1 MKCVHCGGEFTADQL
16 QENQGACPHCGQPQQ
31 MEADPQPEETKEP
44 TSDPQEKP
52 DKPETAA
59 PHKRSSLPLIVGA
72 VVIILALAAVL
83 WAVLGTGGQQVTAE
97 QHNNPTVLTAFSD
110 DAIRFAI
117 GDELVAMYTND
128 AEDETERQYI
138 ANGLSISTPYIGSR
152 NYVEL
157 ANGEVVYLPMSF
169 ETSAEMVG
177 KLYVHTA
184 DGEEKVLDENASV
197 IYAYS
202 DSAVYYNKLEDDKLV
217 QTRYMDGEL
226 TPVSEIAGQDNIVVT
241 KASSDNSLLQVIQ
254 LDDDQNT
261 VAGGYIYN
269 GTLHLLDTQYNVYN
283 ISDQDVFVVSSEE
296 ETGLV
301 TLYRVSDLET
311 GELEQ
316 LGSAVSEALLYSDG
330 SMAFI
335 ADADLQANE
344 YNPVGSLYRYDPATK
359 TAEKWADNAVAI
371 LETTSQSDGWNENVR
386 QLATSEMQ
394 STNEERQTLYPG
406 QLHYIDAQGSLRAVS
421 PDTATVGQS
430 GLEGFTIYE
439 KFYSVNGYEIDYDI
453 DFTAANNTYIY
464 WGVEDQMYRY
474 QLGSMQQP
482 QVVTLDSS
490 LAEQS
495 TTAMQV
501 GYLITGSGNVLEE
514 SDSRLVLKNF
524 EDDSS
529 FIILDNVGTITLVGM
544 DNDGE
549 NVYFISEDNSLYS
562 KAVESRSNPKRIAS
576 KVTAAVSTSDG
587 LYFLQESENQPEPV
601 IGESGEVE
609 EAETVTDL
617 MYLPHGESQPQLLL
631 ENVTGISYYYF
642 PQN

>member
-177 KLYVHTA
+177 KLYVRTA

-202 DSAVYYNKLEDDKLV
+202 DNAVYYNKLEDDKLV

-241 KASSDNSLLQVIQ
+241 KTSSDNSLLQVIQ

-524 EDDSS
+524 EDDST
-529 FIILDNVGTITLVGM
+529 FVILDNVGTITLVGM

>member
-44 TSDPQEKP
+44 TSEPQETP

-177 KLYVHTA
+177 KLYVRTA

-202 DSAVYYNKLEDDKLV
+202 DNAVYYNKLEDDKLV

-241 KASSDNSLLQVIQ
+241 KASSDNSLMQVVQ

-524 EDDSS
+524 EDDST
-529 FIILDNVGTITLVGM
+529 FVILDNVGTITLVGM

-609 EAETVTDL
+609 ETETVTDL

>member
-16 QENQGACPHCGQPQQ
+16 QENQGACPHCGQPQK

-59 PHKRSSLPLIVGA
+59 PRKRSSLPLIVGA

-177 KLYVHTA
+177 KLYVRTA

-202 DSAVYYNKLEDDKLV
+202 DNAVYYNKLEDDKLV

-301 TLYRVSDLET
+301 TLYRVSYLET

-490 LAEQS
+490 LADQS

-609 EAETVTDL
+609 KAETVTDL

>member
-52 DKPETAA
+52 DKSETAA
-59 PHKRSSLPLIVGA
+59 PSKRSSLPLIVGA
-72 VVIILALAAVL
+72 VVIVLALAAVL

-177 KLYVHTA
+177 KLYVRTA

-202 DSAVYYNKLEDDKLV
+202 DNAVYYNKLEDDKLV

-609 EAETVTDL
+609 KAETVTDL

>member
-59 PHKRSSLPLIVGA
+59 PRKRSSLPLIVGA

-83 WAVLGTGGQQVTAE
+83 WAVLGTGGQQITAE

-177 KLYVHTA
+177 KLYVRTA

-202 DSAVYYNKLEDDKLV
+202 DNAVYYNKLEDDKLV

-316 LGSAVSEALLYSDG
+316 LGSAVREALLYSDG

-421 PDTATVGQS
+421 LDTATVGQS

-524 EDDSS
+524 EDDST
-529 FIILDNVGTITLVGM
+529 FVILDNVGTITLVGM

>member
-72 VVIILALAAVL
+72 VVIVLALAAVL

-177 KLYVHTA
+177 KLYVRTA
-184 DGEEKVLDENASV
+184 DGEEKVLDENANV

-202 DSAVYYNKLEDDKLV
+202 DNAVYYNKLEDDKLV

-269 GTLHLLDTQYNVYN
+269 GTLHLLDTKYNVYN

-524 EDDSS
+524 EDDST
-529 FIILDNVGTITLVGM
+529 FVILDNVGTITLVGM

>member
-59 PHKRSSLPLIVGA
+59 PRKRSSLPLIVGA

-177 KLYVHTA
+177 KLYVRTA

-202 DSAVYYNKLEDDKLV
+202 DNAVYYNKLEDDKLV

-344 YNPVGSLYRYDPATK
+344 YNPVGSLYRYDPSTG

-406 QLHYIDAQGSLRAVS
+406 QLHYIDAQGSLCAVS

-524 EDDSS
+524 EDDST

-609 EAETVTDL
+609 ETETVTDL

>member
-52 DKPETAA
+52 DKSETAA
-59 PHKRSSLPLIVGA
+59 PSKRSSLPLIVGA

-177 KLYVHTA
+177 KLYVRTA

-202 DSAVYYNKLEDDKLV
+202 DNAVYYNKLEDDKLV

-344 YNPVGSLYRYDPATK
+344 YNPVGSLYRYDPSTG

-524 EDDSS
+524 EDDST
-529 FIILDNVGTITLVGM
+529 FVILDNVGTITLVGM

-609 EAETVTDL
+609 KAETVTDL

>member
-177 KLYVHTA
+177 KLYVRTV

-202 DSAVYYNKLEDDKLV
+202 DNAVYYNKLEDDKLV

-524 EDDSS
+524 EDDST
-529 FIILDNVGTITLVGM
+529 FVILDNVGTITLVGM

-609 EAETVTDL
+609 ETETVTDL

>member
-128 AEDETERQYI
+128 AKDETERQYI

-177 KLYVHTA
+177 KLYVRTA

-202 DSAVYYNKLEDDKLV
+202 DNAIYYNKLEDDKLV

-226 TPVSEIAGQDNIVVT
+226 TPVSEIAGQENIIVT
-241 KASSDNSLLQVIQ
+241 KASDDNSLLQVVQ

-524 EDDSS
+524 EDDST

>member
-177 KLYVHTA
+177 KLYVRTA

-202 DSAVYYNKLEDDKLV
+202 DNAVYYNKLEDDKLV

-609 EAETVTDL
+609 KAETVTDL

>member
-16 QENQGACPHCGQPQQ
+16 QENQGACPHCGQLQQ
-31 MEADPQPEETKEP
+31 MEADPQSEETKEP

-59 PHKRSSLPLIVGA
+59 PRKRSSLPLIVGA

-177 KLYVHTA
+177 KLYVRTA

-202 DSAVYYNKLEDDKLV
+202 DSAVYYNKLEDSKLV

-283 ISDQDVFVVSSEE
+283 ISDQDVFVVSSEK

-301 TLYRVSDLET
+301 TLHRVSDLET

-524 EDDSS
+524 EDDST

-549 NVYFISEDNSLYS
+549 NVYFISGDNSLYS

>member
-59 PHKRSSLPLIVGA
+59 PRKRSSLPLIVGA

-177 KLYVHTA
+177 KLYVRTA

-202 DSAVYYNKLEDDKLV
+202 DNAVYYNKLEDDKLV

-359 TAEKWADNAVAI
+359 TAEKWADNTVAI

-562 KAVESRSNPKRIAS
+562 KATESRSNPKRIAS

>member
-59 PHKRSSLPLIVGA
+59 PRKRSSLPLIVGA

-177 KLYVHTA
+177 KLYVRTA

-226 TPVSEIAGQDNIVVT
+226 TPVSEIAGQENIIVT
-241 KASSDNSLLQVIQ
+241 KASDDNSLLQVVQ

-562 KAVESRSNPKRIAS
+562 KAVESRSNPKHIAS
-576 KVTAAVSTSDG
+576 KVKEAVATSDG

-609 EAETVTDL
+609 ETEPVTDL

>member
-31 MEADPQPEETKEP
+31 IEADPQPEETKEP

-59 PHKRSSLPLIVGA
+59 PRKRSSLPLIVGA

-177 KLYVHTA
+177 KLYVRTA

-202 DSAVYYNKLEDDKLV
+202 DNAVYYNKLEDSKLV

-241 KASSDNSLLQVIQ
+241 KASSDNSLLQVVQ

-617 MYLPHGESQPQLLL
+617 MYLPYGQSQPQKLL
-631 ENVTGISYYYF
+631 ENVTSISSYYF

>member
-177 KLYVHTA
+177 KLYVRTA
-184 DGEEKVLDENASV
+184 DGEEKVLDENANV

-202 DSAVYYNKLEDDKLV
+202 DNAIYYNKLEDDKLV

>member
-59 PHKRSSLPLIVGA
+59 PRKRSSLPLIVGA

-177 KLYVHTA
+177 KLYVRTA

-202 DSAVYYNKLEDDKLV
+202 DNAVYYNKLEDDKLV

-501 GYLITGSGNVLEE
+501 GYLITGSGKVLEE

-609 EAETVTDL
+609 ETETVTDL

>member
-59 PHKRSSLPLIVGA
+59 PRKRSSLPLIVGA

-83 WAVLGTGGQQVTAE
+83 WAVLGTGGQQVTDE

-177 KLYVHTA
+177 KLYVRTA

-202 DSAVYYNKLEDDKLV
+202 DNAVYYNKLEDSKLV

-283 ISDQDVFVVSSEE
+283 ISDQDVFVVSSEK

-301 TLYRVSDLET
+301 TLHRVSDLET

-524 EDDSS
+524 EDDST

-617 MYLPHGESQPQLLL
+617 MYLSHGESQPQLLL

>member
-59 PHKRSSLPLIVGA
+59 PRKRSSLPLIVGA

-177 KLYVHTA
+177 KLYVRTA
-184 DGEEKVLDENASV
+184 DGEEKVLDENANV

-202 DSAVYYNKLEDDKLV
+202 DNAIYYNKLEDDKLV

-406 QLHYIDAQGSLRAVS
+406 QLHYIDAQGSLRAIS

-524 EDDSS
+524 EDDST

>member
-177 KLYVHTA
+177 KLYVRTA

-202 DSAVYYNKLEDDKLV
+202 DNAVYYNKLEDSKLV

-394 STNEERQTLYPG
+394 STNEERQTLYLG

-524 EDDSS
+524 EDDST
-529 FIILDNVGTITLVGM
+529 FVILDNVGTITLVGM

>member
-177 KLYVHTA
+177 KLYVRTA

-202 DSAVYYNKLEDDKLV
+202 DNAIYYNKLEDDKLV

-241 KASSDNSLLQVIQ
+241 KASSDNSLLQVVQ

-269 GTLHLLDTQYNVYN
+269 GTLHLLETQYNVYN

-301 TLYRVSDLET
+301 TLYRVSDLGT

-344 YNPVGSLYRYDPATK
+344 YNPVGSLYRYDPTTK

-587 LYFLQESENQPEPV
+587 LYFLQESENQPEPRLFCCPDRGWR
-601 IGESGEVE
+601 IGRKCAIIG
-609 EAETVTDL
+609 A
-617 MYLPHGESQPQLLL
+617 
-631 ENVTGISYYYF
+631 
-642 PQN
+642 

>member
-59 PHKRSSLPLIVGA
+59 PRKRSSLPLIVGA

-177 KLYVHTA
+177 KLYVRTA
-184 DGEEKVLDENASV
+184 DGEEKVLDENTSV

-202 DSAVYYNKLEDDKLV
+202 DNAVYYNKLEDDKLV

-226 TPVSEIAGQDNIVVT
+226 TPVSEIAGQDNIIVT
-241 KASSDNSLLQVIQ
+241 KASDDNSLLQVVQ

-524 EDDSS
+524 EDDST
-529 FIILDNVGTITLVGM
+529 FVILDNVGTITLVGM

>member
-177 KLYVHTA
+177 KLYVRTA

-202 DSAVYYNKLEDDKLV
+202 DNAVYYNKLEDSKLV

-524 EDDSS
+524 EDDST

-601 IGESGEVE
+601 IGESGEVK

>member
-31 MEADPQPEETKEP
+31 IEADPQPEETKEP

-59 PHKRSSLPLIVGA
+59 PRKRSSLPLIVGA

-177 KLYVHTA
+177 KLYVRTA

-202 DSAVYYNKLEDDKLV
+202 DNAVYYNKLEDDKLV

-226 TPVSEIAGQDNIVVT
+226 TPVSEIAGQENIIVT
-241 KASSDNSLLQVIQ
+241 KASDDNSLLQVVQ

-316 LGSAVSEALLYSDG
+316 LDSAVSEALLYSDG

-394 STNEERQTLYPG
+394 STNEESQTLYPG

-524 EDDSS
+524 EDDST
-529 FIILDNVGTITLVGM
+529 FVILDNVGTITLVGM

-609 EAETVTDL
+609 KAETVTDL

>member
-177 KLYVHTA
+177 KLYVRTA

-202 DSAVYYNKLEDDKLV
+202 DNAVYYNKLEDDKLV

-301 TLYRVSDLET
+301 TLYRVSDLGT

-344 YNPVGSLYRYDPATK
+344 YNPVGSLYRYDPTTK

>member
-128 AEDETERQYI
+128 AKDETERQYI

-177 KLYVHTA
+177 KLYVRTA

-202 DSAVYYNKLEDDKLV
+202 DNAVYYNKLEDDKLV

-524 EDDSS
+524 EDDST
-529 FIILDNVGTITLVGM
+529 FVILDNVGTITLVGM

>member
-59 PHKRSSLPLIVGA
+59 PRKRSSLPLIVGA

-83 WAVLGTGGQQVTAE
+83 WAVLGTGGQQITAE

-177 KLYVHTA
+177 KLYVRTA

-202 DSAVYYNKLEDDKLV
+202 DNAVYYNKLEDDKLV

-226 TPVSEIAGQDNIVVT
+226 TPVSEIAGQENIIVT
-241 KASSDNSLLQVIQ
+241 KASDDNSLLQVVQ

-524 EDDSS
+524 EDDST
-529 FIILDNVGTITLVGM
+529 FVILDNVGTITLVGM

-609 EAETVTDL
+609 KAETVTDL

>member
-59 PHKRSSLPLIVGA
+59 PRKRSSLPLIVGA

-177 KLYVHTA
+177 KLYVRTA

-202 DSAVYYNKLEDDKLV
+202 DNAVYYNKLEDSKLV

-394 STNEERQTLYPG
+394 STNEERQTLYLG

>member
-31 MEADPQPEETKEP
+31 IEADPQPEETKEP

-59 PHKRSSLPLIVGA
+59 PRKRSSLPLIVGA

-83 WAVLGTGGQQVTAE
+83 WAVLGTGGQQVTDE

-169 ETSAEMVG
+169 ETSAEMTG
-177 KLYVHTA
+177 KLCVRTA

-202 DSAVYYNKLEDDKLV
+202 DNAIYYNKLEDSKLV
-217 QTRYMDGEL
+217 QIRYMDGEL

-524 EDDSS
+524 EDDST

-576 KVTAAVSTSDG
+576 EVTAAVSTSDG

>member
-59 PHKRSSLPLIVGA
+59 PRKRSSLPLIVGA

-177 KLYVHTA
+177 KLYVRTA

-202 DSAVYYNKLEDDKLV
+202 DNAVYYNKLEDDKLV

-241 KASSDNSLLQVIQ
+241 KASSDNSLLQVVQ

-524 EDDSS
+524 EDDST
-529 FIILDNVGTITLVGM
+529 FVILDNVGTITLVGM

-609 EAETVTDL
+609 TAETVTDL

>member
-31 MEADPQPEETKEP
+31 VEADPQPEETKEP

-59 PHKRSSLPLIVGA
+59 PRKRSSLPLIVGA

-177 KLYVHTA
+177 KLYVRTA

-202 DSAVYYNKLEDDKLV
+202 DNAVYYNKLEDSKLV

-301 TLYRVSDLET
+301 TLYHVSDLET

-609 EAETVTDL
+609 KAETVTDL
-617 MYLPHGESQPQLLL
+617 MYLPYGESQPQLLL

>member
-31 MEADPQPEETKEP
+31 MEADPLPEETKEP

-59 PHKRSSLPLIVGA
+59 PRKRSSLPLIVGA

-128 AEDETERQYI
+128 AKDETERQYI

-177 KLYVHTA
+177 KLYVRTA

-202 DSAVYYNKLEDDKLV
+202 DNAVYYNKLEDDKLV

-226 TPVSEIAGQDNIVVT
+226 TPVSEIAGQENIIVT
-241 KASSDNSLLQVIQ
+241 KASDDNSLLQVVQ

-490 LAEQS
+490 LADQS

-524 EDDSS
+524 EDDST

>member
-128 AEDETERQYI
+128 AKDETERQYI

-177 KLYVHTA
+177 KLYVRTA

-202 DSAVYYNKLEDDKLV
+202 DNAVYYNKLEDDKLV

-226 TPVSEIAGQDNIVVT
+226 TPVSEIAGQENIIVT
-241 KASSDNSLLQVIQ
+241 KASDDNSLLQVVQ

-524 EDDSS
+524 EDDST

>member
-31 MEADPQPEETKEP
+31 MEEDPQPEETKEP

-59 PHKRSSLPLIVGA
+59 PRKRSSLPLIVGA

-177 KLYVHTA
+177 KLYVRTA

-524 EDDSS
+524 EDDST

>member
-31 MEADPQPEETKEP
+31 MEADPQLEETKEP

-177 KLYVHTA
+177 KLYVRTA

-202 DSAVYYNKLEDDKLV
+202 DSAVYYNKLEDSKLV

-296 ETGLV
+296 ETGLL

-430 GLEGFTIYE
+430 GLEGFAIYE

-609 EAETVTDL
+609 KAETVTDL

>member
-59 PHKRSSLPLIVGA
+59 PRKRSSLPLIVGA

-177 KLYVHTA
+177 KLYVRTA
-184 DGEEKVLDENASV
+184 DGEEKVLDENANV

-202 DSAVYYNKLEDDKLV
+202 DNAVYYNKLEDDKLV

-609 EAETVTDL
+609 KAETVTDL

>member
-177 KLYVHTA
+177 KLYVRTA

-202 DSAVYYNKLEDDKLV
+202 DNAVYYNKLEDDKLV

-394 STNEERQTLYPG
+394 STNEERQTLYLG

-524 EDDSS
+524 EDDST